1 MRPTVKLLVS
11 NVEAKSSNLTWSPTK
26 GADGNV
32 IVIAPPEVS
41 TKYLSFAA
49 IVILDD
55 VDCQGLP
62 PPKPV
67 HCVPL

>member
-1 MRPTVKLLVS
+1 M
-11 NVEAKSSNLTWSPTK
+11 LTWSPVCGEAGK
-26 GADGNV
+26 V
-32 IVIAPPEVS
+32 IVTAPPDVF
-41 TKYLSFAA
+41 TKYLSFAV
-49 IVILDD
+49 IVILVD